1 MLLKKTDIQILDTFF
16 LLFAYANLNFVCNL
30 EILFLL
36 VRGLYLPRT
45 IIDFPIDHR
54 IIEIIPFFV
63 DVVRRK

>member
-1 MLLKKTDIQILDTFF
+1 MLLKKLTFRFWILFF

-45 IIDFPIDHR
+45 IIDFTIDHR